1 MAIILKNKFVLDNY
15 SNSKQIGFKF
25 PLNAPAVFNP
35 TYDVKDQLNAN
46 ITNFLMTNQNERV
59 FNTKFG
65 LPLRK
70 YVFEAMTDQNF
81 ETLKMF
87 LKSSVSRAFPNVQI
101 YKIDFLQSQTKENV
115 LMIDMYYN
123 ILNFGSN
130 SVKIVLQN

>member
-35 TYDVKDQLNAN
+35 TYNVKDQLNAN
-46 ITNFLMTNQNERV
+46 IINFLMTNQNERV

-65 LPLRK
+65 LPLKK
-70 YVFEAMTDQNF
+70 YVFEAMTEQNF

-87 LKSSVSRAFPNVQI
+87 LKSSVSRAFPN
-101 YKIDFLQSQTKENV
+101 L
-115 LMIDMYYN
+115 
-123 ILNFGSN
+123 
-130 SVKIVLQN
+130 

>member
-1 MAIILKNKFVLDNY
+1 MTASGTFQLVSVKNDGFYTDKARALPLSDE
-15 SNSKQIGFKF
+15 QIGFKF

-87 LKSSVSRAFPNVQI
+87 LKSKCDSIEFCGLKIHRNIQAEIDEGKYEIEHQVS
-101 YKIDFLQSQTKENV
+101 KE
-115 LMIDMYYN
+115 
-123 ILNFGSN
+123 
-130 SVKIVLQN
+130 